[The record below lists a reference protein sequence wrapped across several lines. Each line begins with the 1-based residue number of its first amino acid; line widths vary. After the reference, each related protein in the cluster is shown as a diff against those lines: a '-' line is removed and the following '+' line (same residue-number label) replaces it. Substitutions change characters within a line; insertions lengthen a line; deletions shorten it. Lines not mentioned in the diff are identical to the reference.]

1 MLTGRS
7 TKMKVDVC
15 LAIVLK
21 LLLAVDIKKVG
32 VKEFWKYGSYS
43 QFLGSDTNF
52 SCSSLAEISF
62 KKEYLL
68 SEKYMVALLEQFGTS
83 LVVS

>member
-52 SCSSLAEISF
+52 LAVHWPRYRSRKNIFYRKSIW
-62 KKEYLL
+62 
-68 SEKYMVALLEQFGTS
+68 
-83 LVVS
+83 